1 MELRDNKP
9 AGGRRDVLSTTY
21 TGREILSGRIS
32 GKRAEY
38 SSDRT
43 NAQAVAV
50 DDEPGVEEESR
61 EERVTSLWG
70 IQQGEAP
77 KADAAQSELQYDRPG
92 AHHPGVV
99 GGDEEEGADRGLG
112 RGYVVRRNYRTD
124 LPAISKEMWGKCTF
138 CGNVDPSGVLCMG
151 TEWDIIEKT
160 TRLLEAQKENP
171 RFILNAGCALPQS
184 PWKKICARL

>member
-1 MELRDNKP
+1 MSKFHTVVVYAETQYSCGFWRFFIYIDIAMADWFVQCQNRAPGQVSSCAGSVPSDVFELD
-9 AGGRRDVLSTTY
+9 
-21 TGREILSGRIS
+21 
-32 GKRAEY
+32 
-38 SSDRT
+38 
-43 NAQAVAV
+43 
-50 DDEPGVEEESR
+50 
-61 EERVTSLWG
+61 
-70 IQQGEAP
+70 
-77 KADAAQSELQYDRPG
+77 
-92 AHHPGVV
+92 
-99 GGDEEEGADRGLG
+99 
-112 RGYVVRRNYRTD
+112 YRTD

>member
-1 MELRDNKP
+1 MQ
-9 AGGRRDVLSTTY
+9 VLAFFIY
-21 TGREILSGRIS
+21 IDIAMADWFVQCQ
-32 GKRAEY
+32 KRAPGQA
-38 SSDRT
+38 SSCAGSVPSD
-43 NAQAVAV
+43 VF
-50 DDEPGVEEESR
+50 
-61 EERVTSLWG
+61 
-70 IQQGEAP
+70 
-77 KADAAQSELQYDRPG
+77 ELD
-92 AHHPGVV
+92 
-99 GGDEEEGADRGLG
+99 
-112 RGYVVRRNYRTD
+112 YRTD